1 MYVYE
6 LVEKLKVSTE
16 LKARIEKIIEQDDKY
31 SIELQ
36 EYLQNIYKVEKEII
50 EKLRSLEQQESQTA
64 FHET

>member
-16 LKARIEKIIEQDDKY
+16 LKARIEEIIEQDDKY
-31 SIELQ
+31 SLELQ
-36 EYLQNIYKVEKEII
+36 EYLQNIYKVEKEVI
-50 EKLRSLEQQESQTA
+50 EKLRSMEQQESEAA

>member
-50 EKLRSLEQQESQTA
+50 EKLRNLEQQESQAA